1 MTYANV
7 GLRIRDEGAT
17 AALRKVNALAG
28 QTQSTFQKLKGAIVG
43 VGFTLFARSAV
54 KTAATLNDLKLR
66 LRLLSGEYKE
76 FGSAQKIAAEAS
88 QIFGLSNIE
97 ALDGLTNI
105 YARLRPIGIELEDI
119 KSTII

>member
-17 AALRKVNALAG
+17 AALRKVNTIAG

-66 LRLLSGEYKE
+66 LRLLSSEYKE

-105 YARLRPIGIELEDI
+105 YARLRPI
-119 KSTII
+119 